1 MCKERLSFP
10 QASEDLSVEEKR
22 YLYDEWKKTGWS
34 QSRFCKKHDIP
45 LDHFAKWS
53 IQLQAESAGGFYE
66 VTTRAVHVNHQEPM
80 TMEFCFPNQV
90 IARIQAQEPQFIVL
104 FREVLNAASTI
115 R

>member
-1 MCKERLSFP
+1 MINLVRN
-10 QASEDLSVEEKR
+10 
-22 YLYDEWKKTGWS
+22 
-34 QSRFCKKHDIP
+34 
-45 LDHFAKWS
+45 
-53 IQLQAESAGGFYE
+53 QLLLRNISE